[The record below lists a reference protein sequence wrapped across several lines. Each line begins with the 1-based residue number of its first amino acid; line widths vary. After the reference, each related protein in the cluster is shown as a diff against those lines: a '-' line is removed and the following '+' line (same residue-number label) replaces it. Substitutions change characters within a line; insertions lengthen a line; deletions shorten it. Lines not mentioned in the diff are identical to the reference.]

1 MYTNISRYLIYFTI
15 RSVLEDLYQKGELYK
30 LALVEH
36 SLSYPYGKNLE
47 RISQFTGLP
56 REQLCNIKV
65 EGVISNCFANPFAY
79 DYMKEVIEELYEKA
93 LNSLIAMFRAIF
105 EKLGYSASCVVEYCT
120 FTKSG
125 ARPIHIYFYPWIKTV
140 HSYILAEA
148 PGAIK
153 AVIMQG
159 IPVEPFIN
167 SEVVQS
173 TSSKGY
179 VWLFLDKNKIVVA
192 SNTYRHD
199 DHYEL
204 LKILRERFAL
214 EVLGPVPKELEPL
227 VALAKPV
234 AIEVAKAPSKPVQI
248 VERFGARDPLEDVV
262 ASVLKSLGFSVKV
275 DHRIVSRAGTEV
287 EVDVW
292 AEKAVGDKRFAI
304 YASCKNWDRPVEVGV
319 VREEFGRILQLPFIP
334 HVRVIVAPLFTES
347 AKKEAYADGF
357 VVIET
362 GEKAAEENLEKVYQ
376 RVYEKLNKLFM
387 GVAPKWMQEL
397 AEKARGIAEEIK
409 KLSEEL
415 EKVAGMGS

>member
-1 MYTNISRYLIYFTI
+1 
-15 RSVLEDLYQKGELYK
+15 
-30 LALVEH
+30 
-36 SLSYPYGKNLE
+36 
-47 RISQFTGLP
+47 
-56 REQLCNIKV
+56 
-65 EGVISNCFANPFAY
+65 
-79 DYMKEVIEELYEKA
+79 
-93 LNSLIAMFRAIF
+93 
-105 EKLGYSASCVVEYCT
+105 
-120 FTKSG
+120 
-125 ARPIHIYFYPWIKTV
+125 
-140 HSYILAEA
+140 
-148 PGAIK
+148 
-153 AVIMQG
+153 MQG

-167 SEVVQS
+167 SGVVQS

-204 LKILRERFAL
+204 LKILREHFAL

-227 VALAKPV
+227 VALAKPAAV
-234 AIEVAKAPSKPVQI
+234 EAVKSPSKPVQI
-248 VERFGARDPLEDVV
+248 VKRFSARDPLEDVV
-262 ASVLKSLGFSVKV
+262 VSVLEALGFSVKV

-292 AEKAVGDKRFAI
+292 AEKAVGDMRFAI

-334 HVRVIVAPLFTES
+334 HVRVIVAPFFTES

-387 GVAPKWMQEL
+387 GVVPKWMQEL
-397 AEKARGIAEEIK
+397 AEKARTIAEEIK

-415 EKVAGMGS
+415 EKAAGIAR